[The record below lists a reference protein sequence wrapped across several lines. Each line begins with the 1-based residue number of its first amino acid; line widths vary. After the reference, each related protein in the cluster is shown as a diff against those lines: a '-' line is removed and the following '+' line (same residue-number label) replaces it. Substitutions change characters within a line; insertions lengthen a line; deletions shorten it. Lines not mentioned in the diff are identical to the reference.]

1 MTLLHVE
8 PQDVAILTT
17 MITVSSIGRPTLFFY
32 IQEDNNTFVSASTLS
47 SAIQVSKH
55 IMYKLTPFTC
65 MAHCT
70 LFLFYMHGSMYIYY
84 VHINLGSGCK

>member
-1 MTLLHVE
+1 MTLLRVE

-17 MITVSSIGRPTLFFY
+17 MISVSSTGRPTLFFY
-32 IQEDNNTFVSASTLS
+32 IQEDNNTFVSASTVS

-65 MAHCT
+65 MDHCT
-70 LFLFYMHGSMYIYY
+70 FVFICMAY
-84 VHINLGSGCK
+84 